1 MLKKWIILA
10 GCFFGGILLCGLGTG
25 VSFVEFSGL
34 SYAGERQMGTIE
46 EATLYHQVYEYETM
60 DTCWIECYSNR
71 NNERP
76 EIVSDNSLP
85 EGVIEID
92 VEYND
97 DFERPTLYQN
107 TYYSSEEET
116 AEGEETGMVVEEGY
130 IHISLYSEPVR
141 IMMRYKDIVLED
153 LKNGQ
158 IGSYAPEYGIY
169 FTIKEIRYSPELE
182 GKLKVVY

>member
-71 NNERP
+71 NNDRP

-85 EGVIEID
+85 EGGIEMD

-97 DFERPTLYQN
+97 DFERPSLYQRN
-107 TYYSSEEET
+107 SYSSEEET
-116 AEGEETGMVVEEGY
+116 AEGEAELVAEEGY
-130 IHISLYSEPVR
+130 IHISLYSEPVK
-141 IMMRYKDIVLED
+141 IIMRYKDIALED

-158 IGSYAPEYGIY
+158 IGSYAPEYGTY

-182 GKLKVVY
+182 GKIKVVY

>member
-10 GCFFGGILLCGLGTG
+10 GCFFGGILFCGLGAG

-34 SYAGERQMGTIE
+34 SYAGERQMGTIKE
-46 EATLYHQVYEYETM
+46 TTLYHQVYEYETM
-60 DTCWIECYSNR
+60 DTCFIECYSNR

-85 EGVIEID
+85 EGGIEMD

-97 DFERPTLYQN
+97 DFERPSLYQRN
-107 TYYSSEEET
+107 SYSSEDES
-116 AEGEETGMVVEEGY
+116 AAGGAGLVAEEGY
-130 IHISLYSEPVR
+130 IHISLYSEPMK
-141 IMMRYKDIVLED
+141 IIMRYKDIVLED
-153 LKNGQ
+153 VKNGQ
-158 IGSYAPEYGIY
+158 IGSYAPEYGTY

-182 GKLKVVY
+182 EKIKVIY